1 MQEQYFKR
9 DGSNLVVLHCSLSGG
24 EAVRIL
30 SPLSPLHHHIYSGPI
45 VHYLFPTTSS
55 LQVLVLL
62 SSCLCHLY
70 VYSVAQTHTKNISK
84 TLQSHHASMQR
95 LNSICGAKSPS
106 QTNQRDT
113 MMVYNGAGAGI
124 DTCLLYT
131 GRPSGPSSSTTNLQ
145 TTQTLTV
152 VTPRQQISLLT
163 PPPVSLTLTP
173 TRPHPDLESE
183 VMLGGSVSVQT
194 SSQRTCYLLLTP
206 LALLSAWAPDMTHR
220 IISFSQHRGERPGD
234 SWAVQLSLHIP
245 LLVLGCLNPWLYHK
259 LSLSRCH
266 GQFVVSKFI
275 LLQNATN
282 ENKAGQAS
290 SCEKGLLN

>member
-1 MQEQYFKR
+1 MT
-9 DGSNLVVLHCSLSGG
+9 VLSG
-24 EAVRIL
+24 EMFVSLYCAIISSQVQYCNINNKINIIKADVNLLVIL
-30 SPLSPLHHHIYSGPI
+30 QI
-45 VHYLFPTTSS
+45 
-55 LQVLVLL
+55 VLVA

-70 VYSVAQTHTKNISK
+70 VYSVAHTHTKNISK

-131 GRPSGPSSSTTNLQ
+131 GRPSGPSSSATNLQ

-173 TRPHPDLESE
+173 TPP
-183 VMLGGSVSVQT
+183 
-194 SSQRTCYLLLTP
+194 P
-206 LALLSAWAPDMTHR
+206 ALS
-220 IISFSQHRGERPGD
+220 
-234 SWAVQLSLHIP
+234 
-245 LLVLGCLNPWLYHK
+245 
-259 LSLSRCH
+259 
-266 GQFVVSKFI
+266 
-275 LLQNATN
+275 
-282 ENKAGQAS
+282 
-290 SCEKGLLN
+290 